1 MKKGI
6 LVSLCL
12 VLCLCLLSSCALLPM
27 AGLTSMTSAVETGTG
42 TAAAGSTGDSGDT
55 VTISREL
62 YEKYRQFDTVIEAM
76 GIAEEYYYQDVDEK
90 TMVEGAAAGALEAIG
105 DPYTFY
111 YTPEEY
117 AKLWEE
123 DEGEYA
129 GVGMEISAN
138 YLTGLC
144 TISRVFNGTPAM
156 AAGIQRG
163 DLLYKVED
171 LFVTADNLDD
181 AVAIMRGT
189 PGTDVAVT
197 LIRDGE
203 EYTVTMTRAIVSIN
217 RVDSIMLENQVGLVT
232 LYQFAG
238 ECAAEFKAAVD
249 KLVADGAQGII
260 IDLRDN
266 GGGWVNDAQSIADI
280 FLPYGTVCYL
290 QYKDGTR
297 EYYRTTTDGK
307 EIDLP
312 LVMLVNEY
320 TASSSEI
327 LTGCL
332 KDRAGATVVGVNTY
346 GKGIV
351 QSVLPVGEE
360 GAGMQVTVAQYYTP
374 NDFALHG
381 IGIAPDVEIEMPEDA
396 APRYDLGDLSDAQL
410 NCAYKTMLQ
419 KLGIP
424 VPEEPAPAESSAEPA
439 A

>member
-6 LVSLCL
+6 LTALCL
-12 VLCLCLLSSCALLPM
+12 TLCIFLLSSCALLPV
-27 AGLTSMTSAVETGTG
+27 AGLTSMTSKTETGSKG
-42 TAAAGSTGDSGDT
+42 ATATDAPTGDT

-62 YEKYRQFDTVIEAM
+62 YEQYKQFDTVIEAM
-76 GIAEEYYYQDVDEK
+76 EIASEYYYKDVDK
-90 TMVEGAAAGALEAIG
+90 QAMIEGAASGALEAIG

-117 AKLWEE
+117 AQLWED

-138 YLTGLC
+138 YTTGIC
-144 TISRVFNGTPAM
+144 TISRVFSGTPAM
-156 AAGIQRG
+156 GAGIQRG
-163 DLLYKVED
+163 DILYKVED
-171 LFVTADNLDD
+171 LFVTAENLSD

-189 PGTDVAVT
+189 PGTDVVVS
-197 LIRDGE
+197 LIRNGE
-203 EYTVTMTRAIVSIN
+203 EYTVTMTRAVVSVN
-217 RVDSIMLENQVGLVT
+217 RVDSTMLENKVGLVV
-232 LYQFAG
+232 LYSFAG
-238 ECAAEFKAAVD
+238 DCAKEFKAAVD
-249 KLVADGAQGII
+249 KLVSDGAQGII

-290 QYKDGTR
+290 QYKDGSR
-297 EYYRTTTDGK
+297 DYYRTTTGK
-307 EIDLP
+307 EVELP
-312 LVMLVNEY
+312 LVILVNEY

-332 KDRAGATVVGVNTY
+332 KDRADATVVGVNTY

-351 QSVLPVGEE
+351 QSVVPVGSK

-381 IGIAPDVEIEMPEDA
+381 VGIAPDVECEMPEDA
-396 APRYDLGDLSDAQL
+396 APMYDLGDLSDAQL

-419 KLGIP
+419 KLGIE
-424 VPEEPAPAESSAEPA
+424 VPEE
-439 A
+439 